1 MRALLVLVALVACR
15 PPAVFDDDD
24 DCASPSVQEL
34 HAFAAS
40 PRGDRLAVIDYVEG
54 GGAAGYVGYSVR
66 VAAVGHEWH
75 AIAFVRAADVAI
87 AWRDD
92 DRLIVSGSFDDWDLR
107 ENTTSLAAAERDGI
121 HAQLLRR

>member
-1 MRALLVLVALVACR
+1 MRALLLVMLVACR
-15 PPAVFDDDD
+15 PPALFDDGDQE
-24 DCASPSVQEL
+24 CPSDQEL
-34 HAFAAS
+34 RAFAAS

-66 VAAVGHEWH
+66 VAARGHEWR

-92 DRLIVSGSFDDWDLR
+92 DHLIVTGSFDDWDLR
-107 ENTTSLAAAERDGI
+107 ENTHSLAAAERDGI
-121 HAQLLRR
+121 HAQLLRP